1 MNTYEDITGLLVFD
15 GPPQPTVRLMAW
27 LESLVGDPLAR
38 TLHPLTPYETGLS
51 AMIEPWASGLVCVQL
66 SREGEVD
73 SCQFGDDW
81 HRDAMVLALRQ
92 VGVTADVNDD
102 YEALMDRLGQAYGQS
117 DFVKELL
124 DRYGEGD
131 QIEVDVQVEMAMRF
145 SGEHNL
151 RAAMIQAGYHSDR
164 MRLWAFGGYNDLVVR
179 KDDGGVQTHS
189 FAPQREMVSALERF
203 CRESSM
209 AEQAPAPD
217 KPAQKLVIAQ
227 LFSTQTH
234 GLAPVFASFTASE
247 GMVEHL
253 CKMRD
258 LADANGLDL
267 VKFACRPGFEFC
279 TDDPSGGMDRGAVEQ
294 WAVTAHGEC
303 WIEGWAQMGKLIQTH
318 AMQIGDL
325 QRALASDSPLFV
337 VQQNSASGGEFL
349 TEVAA
354 TMLER
359 TESGDQDWSE
369 ELASVVETLC
379 QIDPERCEDHRE
391 FLVAPASTAEHARP

>member
-1 MNTYEDITGLLVFD
+1 M
-15 GPPQPTVRLMAW
+15 RLIAW
-27 LESLVGDPLAR
+27 LAGLVRDPLAR
-38 TLHPLTPYETGLS
+38 VLHPLTPYETGLA
-51 AMIEPWASGLVCVQL
+51 AMTEPWASKLVCVQL

-92 VGVTADVNDD
+92 VGVAADVNDD

-131 QIEVDVQVEMAMRF
+131 QIGVDVQVEMAMRF

-151 RAAMIQAGYHSDR
+151 RAAMIQTGYHSDR
-164 MRLWAFGGYNDLVVR
+164 MRLWGFGGYNDLVVR
-179 KDDGGVQTHS
+179 KNDGSVQTHS
-189 FAPQREMVSALERF
+189 FAPQCEMVSALERF
-203 CRESSM
+203 CRESLM
-209 AEQAPAPD
+209 AEQAPAASA
-217 KPAQKLVIAQ
+217 PATPGQKLVIAQ
-227 LFSTQTH
+227 LFSTQPH
-234 GLAPVFASFTASE
+234 GHAPVFASFAASE

-258 LADANGLDL
+258 LADANELDV
-267 VKFACRPGFEFC
+267 VKFACRTGFEFC
-279 TDDPSGGMDRGAVEQ
+279 TDDPSGGMDRDAVEQ

-303 WIEGWAQMGKLIQTH
+303 WIEGWAQAGNLMGNLIQTR

-325 QRALASDSPLFV
+325 QRALASDSPVFV
-337 VQQNSASGGEFL
+337 VQQTSASGGEFL

-379 QIDPERCEDHRE
+379 QIDPERSEEHRE
-391 FLVAPASTAEHARP
+391 FLVAPASTTERARS